1 MTYDRRTFSG
11 LHAARHLALAGLA
24 LFAAS
29 IAAPA
34 MAQFSDSYRFLEAVR
49 KSENS
54 KIVEALEQPGVT
66 PINTKDRST
75 GETALMIVIAR
86 RDPTM
91 TSYLL
96 GRGAR
101 ADLTDNNGRS
111 PLMLATERRFPEGM
125 QMLLANKANPNQ
137 TNNSGETPLIRAVQL
152 RDIEMVRL
160 LMAFGADPDR
170 RDTLAGMSALDY
182 AKSGAPVG
190 GMMDELTAGRKAPRS
205 NAVQGP
211 SL

>member
-1 MTYDRRTFSG
+1 VTDDRRTFRG
-11 LHAARHLALAGLA
+11 LLAARRIALAALA
-24 LFAAS
+24 LFTMS
-29 IAAPA
+29 VAAPA
-34 MAQFSDSYRFLEAVR
+34 LAQFSDSYRFLEAVR
-49 KSENS
+49 KSENN

-75 GETALMIVIAR
+75 GETALMIVIVR
-86 RDPTM
+86 RDVTM

-101 ADLTDNNGRS
+101 TDLTDNGGRS
-111 PLMLATERRFPEGM
+111 ALMLATERRFPEGM
-125 QMLLANKANPNQ
+125 QLLLTAKANPNQ

-182 AKSGAPVG
+182 AKAGAPVG
-190 GMMDELTAGRKAPRS
+190 GMMDLLTAGRKAPRS
-205 NAVQGP
+205 SAVQGP
-211 SL
+211 TL

>member
-1 MTYDRRTFSG
+1 MTYDRQTIRG
-11 LHAARHLALAGLA
+11 LLAVRHFAVAALA
-24 LFAAS
+24 LFAVS
-29 IAAPA
+29 VAAPA
-34 MAQFSDSYRFLEAVR
+34 LAQFSDSYRFLEAVR
-49 KSENS
+49 KSENN
-54 KIVEALEQPGVT
+54 KIIEALEQPGVT

-86 RDPTM
+86 RDVTM

-111 PLMLATERRFPEGM
+111 PLMLATDRRFPEGM
-125 QMLLANKANPNQ
+125 QLLLAAKANPNQ

-160 LMAFGADPDR
+160 LMSAGADPDR

-182 AKSGAPVG
+182 AKAGAPVN
-190 GMMDELTAGRKAPRS
+190 GMMDVLTAGRKAPRS
-205 NAVQGP
+205 SAVQGP

>member
-1 MTYDRRTFSG
+1 MTDDRRTFRG
-11 LHAARHLALAGLA
+11 LLAVRHIALAAIA
-24 LFAAS
+24 LFTVS
-29 IAAPA
+29 VTAPA
-34 MAQFSDSYRFLEAVR
+34 TAQFSDSYRFLEAVR
-49 KSENS
+49 KSENA
-54 KIVEALEQPGVT
+54 KIVEFLEQPGVT
-66 PINTKDRST
+66 PINTKDRTS
-75 GETALMIVIAR
+75 GETALMIVVGR

-101 ADLTDNNGRS
+101 ADLTDNSGRT

-125 QMLLANKANPNQ
+125 QLLLANKANPNQ

-152 RDIEMVRL
+152 RDMEMVRL
-160 LMAFGADPDR
+160 LMSFGADPDR

-190 GMMDELTAGRKAPRS
+190 GMMDVLTAGRKAPRS
-205 NAVQGP
+205 SAVQGP
-211 SL
+211 TL

>member
-1 MTYDRRTFSG
+1 MTDDRQTIRGLRTV
-11 LHAARHLALAGLA
+11 RHFAVAGLA
-24 LFAAS
+24 LFAVNV
-29 IAAPA
+29 AAPA

-49 KSENS
+49 KSDNS

-66 PINTKDRST
+66 PINTKDRSS
-75 GETALMIVIAR
+75 GETALMIVIGR
-86 RDPTM
+86 RDVTM

-101 ADLTDNNGRS
+101 ADLTDNGGRS
-111 PLMLATERRFPEGM
+111 PLMLAVERRFPEGM
-125 QMLLANKANPNQ
+125 QLLLANKANPNQ

-182 AKSGAPVG
+182 AKAGAPVG
-190 GMMDELTAGRKAPRS
+190 GMIDVLTAGRKAPRS
-205 NAVQGP
+205 SAVQGP